1 MVGRERERE
10 KKSEC
15 MMYITF
21 RIACVVREKNR
32 PKKKKGENRKMMME

>member
-32 PKKKKGENRKMMME
+32 PKKKREKTEK